1 MYTKDTGVEHSRSKR
16 LKRESAPR
24 ILRMLKYTMA
34 TSTTRK
40 HSQGAI
46 QKAKTSVLQQYAVD
60 TSLSLEE
67 RQEAVALL
75 RR

>member
-1 MYTKDTGVEHSRSKR
+1 
-16 LKRESAPR
+16 
-24 ILRMLKYTMA
+24 MLKYTMA

-46 QKAKTSVLQQYAVD
+46 QKAKTSILQQSAVD
-60 TSLSLEE
+60 TSLLLEE